1 MVLAWMDAVMNSREE
16 NLVGSY
22 ASPA

>member
-1 MVLAWMDAVMNSREE
+1 MVLAWMDAAMNFREE

-22 ASPA
+22 ASAA